1 MIFTKKEL
9 FSHIVCIGLSVLLVY
24 LLGYPQRFDRILLT
38 YFSLIFLARF
48 TFLRFLLG
56 LLFVIAALYF
66 PIGFYYG
73 SPNVAVVSAV
83 SETDIDEIQEFCS
96 QLPLYFYLIPLLL
109 VISFILFFKKFQ
121 FPKIGNYYVIAI
133 ALLICLYRPVKGV
146 IKYQPTTLTRI
157 TTTVLDNFKYPFFEF
172 CLDLYSSVKIYLTE
186 KQEQL
191 KQLQQTNTIPIVS
204 VNPQHKT
211 YVVIIGE
218 SVRKDY
224 MSAYGF
230 KYSNTPFTDNNASL
244 IWDGLIA
251 PASNTQSSIPHL
263 ISQSSYLDNREVN
276 AQLNNNIISIA
287 NDAGFETYWLSN
299 QGKLGRMEITVPRIT
314 AYSKNIFYTKKGE
327 YNGKSS
333 RGKYDTLL
341 LPELDSLLTQPHDK
355 PKLIVMHLIG
365 SHPHFCKRL
374 QFDVQFDL
382 NNKNVSCYVSSIKE
396 TDDLLK
402 STVEILKKHNE
413 DYSLVYFA
421 DHGLSHTEQYQDL
434 RHNWEYQNSFQVP
447 LIFFDSGETN
457 QVKINKQISGYQFVY
472 LLSHWMGIQLNVQH
486 DYMQYDLT
494 DIPEQKNI
502 QIKDWKNKLYP
513 FNNLKKDPNPFN

>member
-9 FSHIVCIGLSVLLVY
+9 FSHIVCISLSVLLVY

-48 TFLRFLLG
+48 TFFRFLLG
-56 LLFVIAALYF
+56 LLSVIAALYF

-83 SETDIDEIQEFCS
+83 AETDIDEIQEFCS
-96 QLPLYFYLIPLLL
+96 QLPLYFYFIPLLL

-121 FPKIGNYYVIAI
+121 FPKIGNYYIIAI

-211 YVVIIGE
+211 YIVIIGE

-230 KYSNTPFTDNNASL
+230 KYNNTPFTDNNASL

-263 ISQSSYLDNREVN
+263 SSYLDNREV
-276 AQLNNNIISIA
+276 
-287 NDAGFETYWLSN
+287 
-299 QGKLGRMEITVPRIT
+299 
-314 AYSKNIFYTKKGE
+314 
-327 YNGKSS
+327 
-333 RGKYDTLL
+333 
-341 LPELDSLLTQPHDK
+341 K
-355 PKLIVMHLIG
+355 P
-365 SHPHFCKRL
+365 
-374 QFDVQFDL
+374 
-382 NNKNVSCYVSSIKE
+382 N
-396 TDDLLK
+396 
-402 STVEILKKHNE
+402 
-413 DYSLVYFA
+413 
-421 DHGLSHTEQYQDL
+421 
-434 RHNWEYQNSFQVP
+434 
-447 LIFFDSGETN
+447 
-457 QVKINKQISGYQFVY
+457 
-472 LLSHWMGIQLNVQH
+472 
-486 DYMQYDLT
+486 
-494 DIPEQKNI
+494 
-502 QIKDWKNKLYP
+502 
-513 FNNLKKDPNPFN
+513 